1 MMFHCAIGFDGAV
14 IPQQAL
20 RFAVLSAIEAAMVM
34 MFLFRA
40 EALTPAGRMAVF
52 AAVKRFMGKM
62 LQAPFKALQ
71 QSNWAIFKFHSE

>member
-1 MMFHCAIGFDGAV
+1 
-14 IPQQAL
+14 
-20 RFAVLSAIEAAMVM
+20 MVM